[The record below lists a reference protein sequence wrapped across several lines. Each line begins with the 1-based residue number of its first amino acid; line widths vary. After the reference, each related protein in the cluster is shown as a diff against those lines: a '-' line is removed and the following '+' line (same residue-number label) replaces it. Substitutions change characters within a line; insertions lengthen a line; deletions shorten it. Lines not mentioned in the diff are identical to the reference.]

1 MVAAASAIQ
10 CTGLAR
16 QAAPIHGEAEFPR
29 SGLIAIVL
37 DLVSQESA
45 GFCLG
50 HAVHDFELGDGFNP
64 LEIGATSTSREI
76 AGPVRFP
83 HGCTLAV
90 DDRRRR
96 ESRRQG
102 LTPCAS
108 DSTAIANPRK
118 SS

>member
-1 MVAAASAIQ
+1 MVSATPAIQ
-10 CTGLAR
+10 RTGLAWL
-16 QAAPIHGEAEFPR
+16 AAPVYGKAEFPR

-50 HAVHDFELGDGFNP
+50 HAVHDFELGDGFKP

-83 HGCTLAV
+83 HGCTLGA

-96 ESRRQG
+96 ESQHQG
-102 LTPCAS
+102 
-108 DSTAIANPRK
+108 
-118 SS
+118 